1 MKSKIFKLFLLL
13 TLSMTEIVNAQISV
27 YSTPNT
33 NISESN
39 YFFDA
44 SLYGGLLNQNLG
56 RLFGFPRTDLT
67 KFKFDTS
74 IMGNGF
80 VYPSYFDGAL
90 VFNNN
95 NGTTIDGIPTEVVR
109 GFYYFDNPTP
119 PGTEATNVTNGKWM
133 KLGGTNYSTTATNG
147 SLTSNTIDGK
157 PIYSYKSTFTQV
169 TGESKTEFDL
179 TVPSGITGLFKIT
192 IYNTGAN
199 YYTNSVYSL
208 TMDPNNSG
216 KVKLVTGVPNIS
228 VVYPAGTYNYI
239 LEYLK

>member
-44 SLYGGLLNQNLG
+44 SLQESVNNPNLG
-56 RLFGFPRTDLT
+56 RLFGFPRIDLT
-67 KFKFDTS
+67 KFRFDTS
-74 IMGNGF
+74 IMKKGKVFAN
-80 VYPSYFDGAL
+80 YFDGVL
-90 VFNNN
+90 VFNNYD
-95 NGTTIDGIPTEVVR
+95 GTTIDGIPTEVGR
-109 GFYYFDNPTP
+109 GFYYFDNPT
-119 PGTEATNVTNGKWM
+119 GEDNSNIINGKWM
-133 KLGGTNYSTTATNG
+133 KLGGTNYSTAATNG
-147 SLTSNTIDGK
+147 SITSNTIDGK

-179 TVPSGITGLFKIT
+179 TVPTGIKGLFKIT
-192 IYNTGAN
+192 IYNTDAN

-208 TMDPNNSG
+208 TMDPNNSA

>member
-27 YSTPNT
+27 YNTPDT
-33 NISESN
+33 KISETN

-44 SLYGGLLNQNLG
+44 SLTEGLNNPNLG
-56 RLFGFPRTDLT
+56 RLFGFPGIDLT
-67 KFKFDTS
+67 VFTFDVNS
-74 IMGNGF
+74 VKGK
-80 VYPSYFDGAL
+80 VYPSFFDGAL
-90 VFNNN
+90 VFNKKS
-95 NGTTIDGIPTEVVR
+95 GTTVDGIPTEVGR
-109 GFYYFDNPTP
+109 GFYYFDNPN
-119 PGTEATNVTNGKWM
+119 AKNITNGKWM
-133 KLGGTNYSTTATNG
+133 KLGGTDYSSNAPNG
-147 SLTSNTIDGK
+147 VITSNSIDGK

-169 TGESKTEFDL
+169 AGETKTEFDL
-179 TVPSGITGLFKIT
+179 TVPSGIKGLFKIT
-192 IYNTGAN
+192 IYNTDAN

>member
-67 KFKFDTS
+67 QFKFDTS
-74 IMGNGF
+74 IMGKGF

-90 VFNNN
+90 VFNNT
-95 NGTTIDGIPTEVVR
+95 NGTTIDGIPTEVGR

-119 PGTEATNVTNGKWM
+119 AGGETINVTNGKWM
-133 KLGGTNYSTTATNG
+133 KLGGTNYSTNAG
-147 SLTSNTIDGK
+147 VITSNSIDGK

-169 TGESKTEFDL
+169 AGESKTEFDL